1 MGYKSKSKQINN
13 NFKIRGLIFDSD
25 EDYNILKNIDNNI
38 DNLVKLVNDGSI
50 DITEVFKNIK
60 KINVKECYY
69 EAREELDG
77 LFINATSLLMYEGTR
92 FQNDFKVGCCFFDKI
107 NVKEYC
113 DSDSDSDSD
122 SE

>member
-13 NFKIRGLIFDSD
+13 NFKIKGLIFDSE

-38 DNLVKLVNDGSI
+38 DHVVRLVKNGSI
-50 DITEVFKNIK
+50 DITEVFNNIK

-69 EAREELDG
+69 EARGELEG
-77 LFINATSLLMYEGTR
+77 LFINATRSLVYEGTR
-92 FQNDFKVGCCFFDKI
+92 FQNDFKVGCRFFDKI

-113 DSDSDSDSD
+113 DSDMNN
-122 SE
+122 

>member
-13 NFKIRGLIFDSD
+13 NFEIKGLIFDSE

-38 DNLVKLVNDGSI
+38 DHVVRLVKNGSI
-50 DITEVFKNIK
+50 DITEVFNNIK

-77 LFINATSLLMYEGTR
+77 LFKNATELLCYEGTP
-92 FQNDFKVGCCFFDKI
+92 FNIDYKVGCCFFDKI
-107 NVKEYC
+107 DILQYC
-113 DSDSDSDSD
+113 D
-122 SE
+122 